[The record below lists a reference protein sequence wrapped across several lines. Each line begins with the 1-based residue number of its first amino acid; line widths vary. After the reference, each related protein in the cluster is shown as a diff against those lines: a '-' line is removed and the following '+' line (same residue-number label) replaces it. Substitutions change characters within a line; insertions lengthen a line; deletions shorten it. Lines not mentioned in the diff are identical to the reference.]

1 MDSNAQDFK
10 QHVVAIARLTALTAL
25 IFAQLHAQNHLVS
38 APSKAGVPGVARP
51 LAELKPD
58 AVIPLPGTPDW
69 IAIGESV
76 WISNY
81 TKNSITRIDP
91 KTNKIAAV
99 LNVGRGPCSAH
110 TIAFGS
116 LWVPLCGDNK
126 LVRVDP
132 ETNKITATIAT
143 TIANSDGTI
152 AASAD
157 SIWLMTDHQ
166 GTMVRIN
173 ASKNT
178 ISATIHI
185 TPGSYDVAAG
195 EGAIWVSNAKENLV
209 TRVDPATNLA
219 TATISVGAGKT
230 PLVIAAGAGGVW
242 TFNQGDG
249 TVSRIDPATNKVI
262 ANIDFGVPGPGGDVS
277 VGGGS
282 VWVGAFGA
290 PLTRID
296 PRTNRVVQQYLG
308 AGGDAARYG
317 LGALWISNFHEHTVW
332 RVNMKKLGN

>member
-1 MDSNAQDFK
+1 MDFNGLAAQHLEK
-10 QHVVAIARLTALTAL
+10 IARFMTLAALVATQAHS
-25 IFAQLHAQNHLVS
+25 QDNLVS
-38 APSKAGVPGVARP
+38 SPPKPGVPGVARR

-58 AVIPLPGTPDW
+58 AVIALPGTPDW

-81 TKNSITRIDP
+81 SKNSITRIDP
-91 KTNKIAAV
+91 RTNQVAAV

-126 LVRVDP
+126 LVRIDP
-132 ETNKITATIAT
+132 ETNKITATIPT

-157 SIWLMTDHQ
+157 SIWLMTDQ
-166 GTMVRIN
+166 KGTMIRIN
-173 ASKNT
+173 ASDNT
-178 ISATIHI
+178 IAATIHI
-185 TPGSYDVAAG
+185 RPGSYDIAAG
-195 EGAIWVSNAKENLV
+195 EGGVWVSNAKESLV
-209 TRVDPATNLA
+209 TRVDPATNLV
-219 TATISVGAGKT
+219 TATISVGPGKN

-249 TVSRIDPATNKVI
+249 TVSRIDPSTNTVI

-296 PRTNRVVQQYLG
+296 PHTNRVVLQYLG

-317 LGALWISNFHEHTVW
+317 LGAVWISNFHQHTVW
-332 RVNMKKLGN
+332 RVNMEKLNN

>member
-1 MDSNAQDFK
+1 MDFNARNLRRALRFAI
-10 QHVVAIARLTALTAL
+10 VAAL
-25 IFAQLHAQNHLVS
+25 IVSRSAAQNQLIS
-38 APSKAGVPGVARP
+38 APPKLGVPGVARP

-69 IAIGESV
+69 IAIGDSV

-81 TKNSITRIDP
+81 EKNSITRIDP
-91 KTNKIAAV
+91 KTNQIAAV
-99 LNVGRGPCSAH
+99 LNVGRGPCAAH

-116 LWVPLCGDNK
+116 LWVPLCGDSK

-132 ETNKITATIAT
+132 ATNQITATIPT
-143 TIANSDGTI
+143 TIGNSDGTI
-152 AASAD
+152 AASTD
-157 SIWLMTDHQ
+157 SIWLMTDQ
-166 GTMVRIN
+166 KGTMVRIN
-173 ASKNT
+173 ASNNT
-178 ISATIHI
+178 IAATIHVS
-185 TPGSYDVAAG
+185 PGSYDIAAG
-195 EGAIWVSNAKENLV
+195 EGAIWVSNAKMNLV
-209 TRVDPATNLA
+209 TRVDPARNLP
-219 TATISVGAGKT
+219 TATISIGPGKT

-249 TVSRIDPATNKVI
+249 SVSRIDPAANKVV

-308 AGGDAARYG
+308 AGGDAARFG
-317 LGALWISNFHEHTVW
+317 LGAVWISNFHQHTVW
-332 RVNMKKLGN
+332 RVNMETLGN

>member
-1 MDSNAQDFK
+1 MDSDA
-10 QHVVAIARLTALTAL
+10 VRLSRMLRLAMAGALLVAHAHSQNNL
-25 IFAQLHAQNHLVS
+25 IS
-38 APSKAGVPGVARP
+38 APSKPGVRGVARP

-76 WISNY
+76 WVSNY
-81 TKNSITRIDP
+81 AKNSVTRIDP
-91 KTNKIAAV
+91 KTNQIAAV
-99 LNVGRGPCSAH
+99 LNVGRGPCAAH

-132 ETNKITATIAT
+132 DTNKITATIPT
-143 TIANSDGTI
+143 TIGNSDGTI
-152 AASAD
+152 AAGGD
-157 SIWLMTDHQ
+157 SIWLMTDEK

-173 ASKNT
+173 ASSNT
-178 ISATIHI
+178 IVATIHV
-185 TPGSYDVAAG
+185 TSGSYDIAAG

-209 TRVDPATNLA
+209 TRVDPVTNLPV
-219 TATISVGAGKT
+219 ATISVGPGKS

-249 TVSRIDPATNKVI
+249 SISRIDPGTNKVV
-262 ANIDFGVPGPGGDVS
+262 ANIDFGVPGTGGDVS

-296 PRTNRVVQQYLG
+296 PLTNQVVAQYLG

-317 LGALWISNFHEHTVW
+317 LGAVWISNFHQHTVW
-332 RVNMKKLGN
+332 RVNMDQLKN